1 MYPVTIHNKNTA
13 IITLQKLNIKQDI
26 IQNL

>member
-13 IITLQKLNIKQDI
+13 IITLRKLNIKQDI